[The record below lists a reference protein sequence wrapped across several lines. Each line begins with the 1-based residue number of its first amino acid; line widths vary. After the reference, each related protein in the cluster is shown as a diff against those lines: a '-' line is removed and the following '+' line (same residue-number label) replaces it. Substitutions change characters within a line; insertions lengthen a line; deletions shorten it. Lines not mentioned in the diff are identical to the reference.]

1 MINHELTVVE
11 FRLLSG
17 RRLILLFCLLFH
29 VFEIFHNKMLKKKQE
44 KKEKDFI

>member
-29 VFEIFHNKMLKKKQE
+29 VFEIFHNKTLKKKQE